1 LRPLSAQSFYELL
14 EVSPDAST
22 DEISRA
28 YQIARATYE
37 PTSLATYSIFSEE
50 ESHEILRRV
59 EEAWEVLGDD
69 RRRVEY
75 DRRLVQEGR
84 AEEGSGEDPSVRD
97 RGAGASRSFA
107 RAEGETLDVDRELE
121 ETLAPADGVYD
132 GEVLRR
138 IRVSRGV
145 EIEEIAEVTKISPAY
160 LRLIEQNRF
169 HDLPAAVY
177 LRGFLR
183 QYAHCLRLDPGRVT
197 ESYMQRFEAPARGE
211 P

>member
-14 EVSPDAST
+14 EVSPDASSE
-22 DEISRA
+22 EISRA

-37 PTSLATYSIFSEE
+37 PTSLATYSIFTEE

-59 EEAWEVLGDD
+59 EEAWEVLGDE
-69 RRRVEY
+69 RRRVDY
-75 DRRLVQEGR
+75 DRRLVHEGR
-84 AEEGSGEDPSVRD
+84 AEEDAGEAASTRGREAPEPGSP
-97 RGAGASRSFA
+97 A
-107 RAEGETLDVDRELE
+107 RARTETRDIDRELE

-145 EIEEIAEVTKISPAY
+145 EIEEIAEVTKISPVY

-183 QYAHCLRLDPGRVT
+183 QYAHCLRLDPARVT
-197 ESYMQRFEAPARGE
+197 ESYMERFAAPARGE